1 MDDDEGR
8 MEELIDAE
16 DSQDSEFNDQ
26 ILLEGEHGGKRNY
39 KNSERTTK

>member
-1 MDDDEGR
+1 MI
-8 MEELIDAE
+8 MELIDAE

-26 ILLEGEHGGKRNY
+26 MLLEGEHGGKGNY